1 MSTVFSWMVAGL
13 LVTGATAYYAAT
25 SGWYLSLM
33 QGMGFWLVILAPFAF
48 LLVMN
53 FGLQKLSVSA
63 LALCFLAFAG
73 TMGVS
78 LGGIFFAYS
87 LGSLAQVFAIAAG
100 TFAIMAIA
108 GYTTKVD
115 LSKFGSILFMG
126 LLGIILATGLVVADA
141 IVVVEAVSARI
152 EPLSWDDAESLMDQ
166 KMLPLIINTS
176 SRGMK
181 GENPITCALAAQ
193 TRETVVNDIV
203 YNPLQTALLQSAEG
217 RGCRT
222 VDGLGMLLHQA
233 RPAFQAFFGGRV
245 VVDAGLRHKVER
257 HMGLV

>member
-1 MSTVFSWMVAGL
+1 MESQPPNIFGNGQPTFQDANSISRPDIASFMSTVFSWMVAGL

-33 QGMGFWLVILAPFAF
+33 QGMGFWLVMLAPFAF

-53 FGLQKLSVSA
+53 FGLQKLSVTT

-126 LLGIILATGLVVADA
+126 LLGIILASVVNWWMKSTMMEFLISAGGVLLFTGLVAYDTQRLKRIA
-141 IVVVEAVSARI
+141 AGVEFGQVD
-152 EPLSWDDAESLMDQ
+152 PLKL
-166 KMLPLIINTS
+166 
-176 SRGMK
+176 
-181 GENPITCALAAQ
+181 
-193 TRETVVNDIV
+193 
-203 YNPLQTALLQSAEG
+203 ALLGATSLYLDFLNLFLFLLRLLG
-217 RGCRT
+217 RR
-222 VDGLGMLLHQA
+222 D
-233 RPAFQAFFGGRV
+233 
-245 VVDAGLRHKVER
+245 
-257 HMGLV
+257 

>member
-1 MSTVFSWMVAGL
+1 MDSQPPNVFGNGQASFQDATSFSSPDIASFMSTVFSWMVAGL

-33 QGMGFWLVILAPFAF
+33 QGMGFWVVMLAPFAF

-53 FGLQKLSVSA
+53 FGLQKLSVTA

-126 LLGIILATGLVVADA
+126 LLGIILASVVNWWMKSTMMEFLISAGGVLLFTGLVAYDTQRLKRIA
-141 IVVVEAVSARI
+141 AGVEFGQVD
-152 EPLSWDDAESLMDQ
+152 PLKL
-166 KMLPLIINTS
+166 
-176 SRGMK
+176 
-181 GENPITCALAAQ
+181 
-193 TRETVVNDIV
+193 
-203 YNPLQTALLQSAEG
+203 ALLGATSLYLDFLNLFLFLLRLLG
-217 RGCRT
+217 RR
-222 VDGLGMLLHQA
+222 D
-233 RPAFQAFFGGRV
+233 
-245 VVDAGLRHKVER
+245 
-257 HMGLV
+257 

>member
-1 MSTVFSWMVAGL
+1 MDSQPPNIFGSGQPTFQDATSISSPDIASFMSTVFSWMVAGL

-33 QGMGFWLVILAPFAF
+33 QGMGFWVVMLAPFAF

-53 FGLQKLSVSA
+53 FGLQKLSVTT

-126 LLGIILATGLVVADA
+126 LLGIILASVVNWWMKSTMMEFLISAGGVLLFTGLVAYDTQRLKRIA
-141 IVVVEAVSARI
+141 AGVEFGQVD
-152 EPLSWDDAESLMDQ
+152 PLKL
-166 KMLPLIINTS
+166 
-176 SRGMK
+176 
-181 GENPITCALAAQ
+181 
-193 TRETVVNDIV
+193 
-203 YNPLQTALLQSAEG
+203 ALLGATSLYLDFLNLFLFLLRLLG
-217 RGCRT
+217 RR
-222 VDGLGMLLHQA
+222 D
-233 RPAFQAFFGGRV
+233 
-245 VVDAGLRHKVER
+245 
-257 HMGLV
+257 

>member
-1 MSTVFSWMVAGL
+1 MESQPPNIFGNGQPAFQDANSISSPDIASFMSTVFSWMVAGL

-33 QGMGFWLVILAPFAF
+33 QGMGFWLVMLAPFAF

-53 FGLQKLSVSA
+53 FGLQKLSVTT

-126 LLGIILATGLVVADA
+126 LLGIILASVVNWWMKSTMMEFLISAGGVLLFTGLVAYDTQRLKRIA
-141 IVVVEAVSARI
+141 AGVEFGQVD
-152 EPLSWDDAESLMDQ
+152 PLKL
-166 KMLPLIINTS
+166 
-176 SRGMK
+176 
-181 GENPITCALAAQ
+181 
-193 TRETVVNDIV
+193 
-203 YNPLQTALLQSAEG
+203 ALLGATSLYLDFLNLFLFLLRLLG
-217 RGCRT
+217 RR
-222 VDGLGMLLHQA
+222 D
-233 RPAFQAFFGGRV
+233 
-245 VVDAGLRHKVER
+245 
-257 HMGLV
+257 

>member
-1 MSTVFSWMVAGL
+1 MESQPPNIFGNGQPTFQDANSISSPDIASFMSTVFSWMVAGL

-33 QGMGFWLVILAPFAF
+33 QGMGFWLVMLAPFAF

-53 FGLQKLSVSA
+53 FGLQKLSVTT

-126 LLGIILATGLVVADA
+126 LLGIILASVVNWWMKSTMMEYLISAGGVLLFTGLVAYDTQRLKRIA
-141 IVVVEAVSARI
+141 AGVEFGQVD
-152 EPLSWDDAESLMDQ
+152 PLKL
-166 KMLPLIINTS
+166 
-176 SRGMK
+176 
-181 GENPITCALAAQ
+181 
-193 TRETVVNDIV
+193 
-203 YNPLQTALLQSAEG
+203 ALLGATSLYLDFLNLFLFLLRLLG
-217 RGCRT
+217 RR
-222 VDGLGMLLHQA
+222 D
-233 RPAFQAFFGGRV
+233 
-245 VVDAGLRHKVER
+245 
-257 HMGLV
+257 

>member
-1 MSTVFSWMVAGL
+1 MDSQPPNIFGNGQPTFQDANSISSPDIASFMSTVFSWMVAGL

-25 SGWYLSLM
+25 SGWYFSLM
-33 QGMGFWLVILAPFAF
+33 QGMGFWVVMLAPFAF

-53 FGLQKLSVSA
+53 FGLQKLSVTT

-126 LLGIILATGLVVADA
+126 LLGIILASVVNWWMKSTMMEFLISAGGVLLFTGLVAYDTQRLKRIA
-141 IVVVEAVSARI
+141 AGVEFGQVD
-152 EPLSWDDAESLMDQ
+152 PLKL
-166 KMLPLIINTS
+166 
-176 SRGMK
+176 
-181 GENPITCALAAQ
+181 
-193 TRETVVNDIV
+193 
-203 YNPLQTALLQSAEG
+203 ALLGATSLYLDFLNLFLFLLRLLG
-217 RGCRT
+217 RR
-222 VDGLGMLLHQA
+222 D
-233 RPAFQAFFGGRV
+233 
-245 VVDAGLRHKVER
+245 
-257 HMGLV
+257 

>member
-1 MSTVFSWMVAGL
+1 MDSQPPNIFGSGQPTFQDATSISSPDIASFMSTVFSWMVAGL

-33 QGMGFWLVILAPFAF
+33 QGMGFWVVMLAPFAF

-53 FGLQKLSVSA
+53 FGLQKLSVTT

-87 LGSLAQVFAIAAG
+87 LGSLAQVFVIAAG

-126 LLGIILATGLVVADA
+126 LLGIILASVVNWWMKSTMMEFLISAGGVLLVTGLVAYDTQRLKRIA
-141 IVVVEAVSARI
+141 AGVEFGQVD
-152 EPLSWDDAESLMDQ
+152 PLKL
-166 KMLPLIINTS
+166 
-176 SRGMK
+176 
-181 GENPITCALAAQ
+181 
-193 TRETVVNDIV
+193 
-203 YNPLQTALLQSAEG
+203 ALLGATSLYLDFLNLFLFLLRLLG
-217 RGCRT
+217 RR
-222 VDGLGMLLHQA
+222 D
-233 RPAFQAFFGGRV
+233 
-245 VVDAGLRHKVER
+245 
-257 HMGLV
+257 

>member
-1 MSTVFSWMVAGL
+1 MDSQPPNIFGNGQPTFQDANSISSPDIASFMSTVFSWMVAGL

-33 QGMGFWLVILAPFAF
+33 QGMGFWLVMLAPFAF

-53 FGLQKLSVSA
+53 FGLQKLSVTT

-126 LLGIILATGLVVADA
+126 LLGIILASVVNWWMKSTMMEFLISAGGVLLFTGLVAYDTQRLKRIA
-141 IVVVEAVSARI
+141 AGVEFGQVD
-152 EPLSWDDAESLMDQ
+152 PLKL
-166 KMLPLIINTS
+166 
-176 SRGMK
+176 
-181 GENPITCALAAQ
+181 
-193 TRETVVNDIV
+193 
-203 YNPLQTALLQSAEG
+203 ALLGATSLYLDFLNLFLFLLRLLG
-217 RGCRT
+217 RR
-222 VDGLGMLLHQA
+222 D
-233 RPAFQAFFGGRV
+233 
-245 VVDAGLRHKVER
+245 
-257 HMGLV
+257 

>member
-1 MSTVFSWMVAGL
+1 MDSQPPNIFGNGQPTFQDANSISSPDIASFMSTVFSWMVAGL

-33 QGMGFWLVILAPFAF
+33 QGMGFWLVMLAPFAF

-53 FGLQKLSVSA
+53 FGLQKLSVTT

-78 LGGIFFAYS
+78 LGGIFFVYS

-126 LLGIILATGLVVADA
+126 LLGIILASVVNWWMKSTMMEFLISAGGVLLFTGLVAYDTQRLKRIA
-141 IVVVEAVSARI
+141 AGVEFGQVD
-152 EPLSWDDAESLMDQ
+152 PLKL
-166 KMLPLIINTS
+166 
-176 SRGMK
+176 
-181 GENPITCALAAQ
+181 
-193 TRETVVNDIV
+193 
-203 YNPLQTALLQSAEG
+203 ALLGATSLYLDFLNLFLFLLRLLG
-217 RGCRT
+217 RR
-222 VDGLGMLLHQA
+222 D
-233 RPAFQAFFGGRV
+233 
-245 VVDAGLRHKVER
+245 
-257 HMGLV
+257 

>member
-1 MSTVFSWMVAGL
+1 MESQPPNIFGNGQPTFQDANSVSSPDIASFMSTVFSWMVAGL

-33 QGMGFWLVILAPFAF
+33 QGMGFWLVMLAPFAF

-53 FGLQKLSVSA
+53 FGLQKLSVTT

-126 LLGIILATGLVVADA
+126 LLGIILASVVNWWMKSTMMEYLISAGGVLLFTGLVAYDTQRLKRIA
-141 IVVVEAVSARI
+141 AGVEFGQVD
-152 EPLSWDDAESLMDQ
+152 PLKL
-166 KMLPLIINTS
+166 
-176 SRGMK
+176 
-181 GENPITCALAAQ
+181 
-193 TRETVVNDIV
+193 
-203 YNPLQTALLQSAEG
+203 ALLGATSLYLDFLNLFLFLLRLLG
-217 RGCRT
+217 RR
-222 VDGLGMLLHQA
+222 D
-233 RPAFQAFFGGRV
+233 
-245 VVDAGLRHKVER
+245 
-257 HMGLV
+257 

>member
-1 MSTVFSWMVAGL
+1 MDSQPPNVFGNGQASFQDATSFSSPDIASFMSTVFSWMVAGL

-33 QGMGFWLVILAPFAF
+33 QGMGFWVVMLAPFAF

-53 FGLQKLSVSA
+53 FGLQKLSVTA

-126 LLGIILATGLVVADA
+126 LLGIILASVVNWWMKSTMMEFLISAGGVLLFTGLVAYDTQRLKRIA
-141 IVVVEAVSARI
+141 AGVEFGQVD
-152 EPLSWDDAESLMDQ
+152 PLKL
-166 KMLPLIINTS
+166 
-176 SRGMK
+176 
-181 GENPITCALAAQ
+181 
-193 TRETVVNDIV
+193 
-203 YNPLQTALLQSAEG
+203 ALLGATSLYLDFLNLFLFLLRLLG
-217 RGCRT
+217 RRN
-222 VDGLGMLLHQA
+222 
-233 RPAFQAFFGGRV
+233 
-245 VVDAGLRHKVER
+245 
-257 HMGLV
+257 

>member
-1 MSTVFSWMVAGL
+1 MNSQPPNIFGSGQPTFQDASSISSPDIASFMSTVFSWMVAGL

-33 QGMGFWLVILAPFAF
+33 QGMGFWLVMLAPFAF

-53 FGLQKLSVSA
+53 FGLQKLSVTT

-126 LLGIILATGLVVADA
+126 LLGIILASVVNWWMKSTMMEFLISAGGVLLFTGLVAYDTQRLKRIA
-141 IVVVEAVSARI
+141 AGVEFGQVD
-152 EPLSWDDAESLMDQ
+152 PLKL
-166 KMLPLIINTS
+166 
-176 SRGMK
+176 
-181 GENPITCALAAQ
+181 
-193 TRETVVNDIV
+193 
-203 YNPLQTALLQSAEG
+203 ALLGATSLYLDFLNLFLFLLRLLG
-217 RGCRT
+217 RR
-222 VDGLGMLLHQA
+222 D
-233 RPAFQAFFGGRV
+233 
-245 VVDAGLRHKVER
+245 
-257 HMGLV
+257 

>member
-1 MSTVFSWMVAGL
+1 MDSQPPNIFGNGQPTFQDANSISSPNIASFMSTVFSWMVAGL

-33 QGMGFWLVILAPFAF
+33 QGMGFWLVMLAPFAF

-78 LGGIFFAYS
+78 LGGIFFVYS

-126 LLGIILATGLVVADA
+126 LLGIILASVVNWWMKSTMMEFLISAGGVLLFTGLVAYDTQRLKRIA
-141 IVVVEAVSARI
+141 AGVEFGQVD
-152 EPLSWDDAESLMDQ
+152 PLKL
-166 KMLPLIINTS
+166 
-176 SRGMK
+176 
-181 GENPITCALAAQ
+181 
-193 TRETVVNDIV
+193 
-203 YNPLQTALLQSAEG
+203 ALLGATSLYLDFLNLFLFLLRLLG
-217 RGCRT
+217 RR
-222 VDGLGMLLHQA
+222 D
-233 RPAFQAFFGGRV
+233 
-245 VVDAGLRHKVER
+245 
-257 HMGLV
+257 

>member
-1 MSTVFSWMVAGL
+1 MDSQPPNVFGNGQASFHDATSFSSPDIASFMSTVFSWMVAGL

-33 QGMGFWLVILAPFAF
+33 QGMGFWVVMLAPFAF

-53 FGLQKLSVSA
+53 FGLQKLSVTA

-126 LLGIILATGLVVADA
+126 LLGIILASVVNWWMKSTMMEFLISAGGVLLFTGLVAYDTQRLKP
-141 IVVVEAVSARI
+141 VSYTH
-152 EPLSWDDAESLMDQ
+152 LT
-166 KMLPLIINTS
+166 LPT
-176 SRGMK
+176 
-181 GENPITCALAAQ
+181 T
-193 TRETVVNDIV
+193 D
-203 YNPLQTALLQSAEG
+203 
-217 RGCRT
+217 
-222 VDGLGMLLHQA
+222 
-233 RPAFQAFFGGRV
+233 
-245 VVDAGLRHKVER
+245 
-257 HMGLV
+257 

>member
-1 MSTVFSWMVAGL
+1 MDSQPPNIFGNGQPTFQDANSISSPDIASFMSTVFSWMVAGL

-126 LLGIILATGLVVADA
+126 LLGIILASVVNWWMKSTMMEFLISAGGVLLFTGLVAYDTQRLKRIA
-141 IVVVEAVSARI
+141 AGVEFGQVD
-152 EPLSWDDAESLMDQ
+152 PLKL
-166 KMLPLIINTS
+166 
-176 SRGMK
+176 
-181 GENPITCALAAQ
+181 
-193 TRETVVNDIV
+193 
-203 YNPLQTALLQSAEG
+203 ALLGATSLYLDFLNLFLFLLRLLG
-217 RGCRT
+217 RR
-222 VDGLGMLLHQA
+222 D
-233 RPAFQAFFGGRV
+233 
-245 VVDAGLRHKVER
+245 
-257 HMGLV
+257 

>member
-1 MSTVFSWMVAGL
+1 MESQPPNIFGNGQPTFQDVNSISSPDIASFMSTVFSWMVAGL

-33 QGMGFWLVILAPFAF
+33 QGMGFWLVMLAPFAF

-53 FGLQKLSVSA
+53 FGLQKLSVTT

-126 LLGIILATGLVVADA
+126 LLGIILASVVNWWMKSTMMEFLISAGGVLLFTGLVAYDTQRLKRIA
-141 IVVVEAVSARI
+141 AGVEFGQVD
-152 EPLSWDDAESLMDQ
+152 PLKL
-166 KMLPLIINTS
+166 
-176 SRGMK
+176 
-181 GENPITCALAAQ
+181 
-193 TRETVVNDIV
+193 
-203 YNPLQTALLQSAEG
+203 ALLGATSLYLDFLNLFLFLLRLLG
-217 RGCRT
+217 RR
-222 VDGLGMLLHQA
+222 D
-233 RPAFQAFFGGRV
+233 
-245 VVDAGLRHKVER
+245 
-257 HMGLV
+257 

>member
-1 MSTVFSWMVAGL
+1 MESQPPNIFGNGQPTFQDANSISSPDIASFMSTVFSWMVAGL

-33 QGMGFWLVILAPFAF
+33 QGMGFWLVMLAPFAF

-53 FGLQKLSVSA
+53 FGLQKLSVTT

-126 LLGIILATGLVVADA
+126 LLGIILASVVNWWMKSTMMEFLISAGGVLLFTGLVAYDTQRLKRIA
-141 IVVVEAVSARI
+141 AGVEFGQVD
-152 EPLSWDDAESLMDQ
+152 PLKL
-166 KMLPLIINTS
+166 
-176 SRGMK
+176 
-181 GENPITCALAAQ
+181 
-193 TRETVVNDIV
+193 
-203 YNPLQTALLQSAEG
+203 ALLGATSLYLDFLNLFLFLLRLLG
-217 RGCRT
+217 RR
-222 VDGLGMLLHQA
+222 D
-233 RPAFQAFFGGRV
+233 
-245 VVDAGLRHKVER
+245 
-257 HMGLV
+257 

>member
-1 MSTVFSWMVAGL
+1 MDSQPPNIFGNGQPAFQDVNSISSPDIASFMSTVFSWMVAGL

-33 QGMGFWLVILAPFAF
+33 QGMGFWLVMLAPFAF

-53 FGLQKLSVSA
+53 FGLQKLSVTT

-126 LLGIILATGLVVADA
+126 LLGIILASVVNWWMKSTMMEFLISAGGVLLFTGLVAYDTQRLKRIA
-141 IVVVEAVSARI
+141 AGVEFGQVD
-152 EPLSWDDAESLMDQ
+152 PLKL
-166 KMLPLIINTS
+166 
-176 SRGMK
+176 
-181 GENPITCALAAQ
+181 
-193 TRETVVNDIV
+193 
-203 YNPLQTALLQSAEG
+203 ALLGATSLYLDFLNLFLFLLRLLG
-217 RGCRT
+217 RR
-222 VDGLGMLLHQA
+222 D
-233 RPAFQAFFGGRV
+233 
-245 VVDAGLRHKVER
+245 
-257 HMGLV
+257 

>member
-1 MSTVFSWMVAGL
+1 MESQPPNIFGNGQPAFQDVNSISSPDIASFMSTVFSWMVAGL

-33 QGMGFWLVILAPFAF
+33 QGMGFWLVMLAPFAF

-53 FGLQKLSVSA
+53 FGLQKLSVTT

-126 LLGIILATGLVVADA
+126 LLGIILASVVNWWMKSTMMEFLISAGGVLLFTGLVAYDTQRLKRIA
-141 IVVVEAVSARI
+141 AGVEFGQVD
-152 EPLSWDDAESLMDQ
+152 PLKL
-166 KMLPLIINTS
+166 
-176 SRGMK
+176 
-181 GENPITCALAAQ
+181 
-193 TRETVVNDIV
+193 
-203 YNPLQTALLQSAEG
+203 ALLGATSLYLDFLNLFLFLLRLLG
-217 RGCRT
+217 RR
-222 VDGLGMLLHQA
+222 D
-233 RPAFQAFFGGRV
+233 
-245 VVDAGLRHKVER
+245 
-257 HMGLV
+257 

>member
-1 MSTVFSWMVAGL
+1 MESQPPNIFGNGQPTFQDANSISSPDIASFMSTVFSWMVAGL

-33 QGMGFWLVILAPFAF
+33 QGMGFWLVMLAPFAF

-53 FGLQKLSVSA
+53 FGLQKLSVTT

-126 LLGIILATGLVVADA
+126 LLGIILASVVNWWMKSTMIEFLISAGGVLLFTGLVAYDTQRLKRIA
-141 IVVVEAVSARI
+141 AGVEFGQVD
-152 EPLSWDDAESLMDQ
+152 PLKL
-166 KMLPLIINTS
+166 
-176 SRGMK
+176 
-181 GENPITCALAAQ
+181 
-193 TRETVVNDIV
+193 
-203 YNPLQTALLQSAEG
+203 ALLGATSLYLDFLNLFLFLLRLLG
-217 RGCRT
+217 RR
-222 VDGLGMLLHQA
+222 D
-233 RPAFQAFFGGRV
+233 
-245 VVDAGLRHKVER
+245 
-257 HMGLV
+257 